1 MAAIDDAL
9 RDFRLNAYYRTPSRD
24 RSSFTSSEERS
35 ALYFYARP
43 DGRTFLIQTQAPYV
57 IQQIQRAF
65 GVNPV
70 DGRFGPQT
78 LQAVRA
84 QALREGITLPNQL
97 TAQVMSYAL
106 QKAIHRGSGIVA
118 IPARFELPDVDR
130 PNLSTSRST
139 FLGAIDIATGQP
151 ASIDP
156 GTGTVGAGLPAP
168 AASAPSPST
177 AIAPRPAAPSPV
189 VVQPNVNIGQPSLT
203 EQPTAAPRP
212 VVVAQAGMFGDFF
225 PESMRGLFG
234 GGAPASPC
242 PPCNTVGPAGQCKP
256 MDPRDCNP
264 AAVAAQASVG
274 VSGALRNVA
283 VMAGV
288 AIVAG
293 TGAIAIANANRSA
306 AEQRV
311 AAAKEAKGDGV

>member
-43 DGRTFLIQTQAPYV
+43 DGRTFLIQTQAPFV
-57 IQQIQRAF
+57 INQIQRAF

-78 LQAVRA
+78 LQAIRA
-84 QALREGITLPNQL
+84 QAMREGITLPDQL

-156 GTGTVGAGLPAP
+156 GTGTVGAGLPAIP
-168 AASAPSPST
+168 ASAPVGTPST
-177 AIAPRPAAPSPV
+177 GSPSPV
-189 VVQPNVNIGQPSLT
+189 VVRPNATLGQPSLT
-203 EQPTAAPRP
+203 GQPAPSGAA
-212 VVVAQAGMFGDFF
+212 VTVQAGMFGDFF